1 MLRNIKKTISRGLQ
15 DVMTQRLNAGHTGYE
30 GDAIKWTGETACVF
44 TPKRDSTLLA
54 AGNDPAW
61 GEVDGPVTADVELK
75 LYSLPLEEMPQLLGV
90 KYSAADGVCV
100 GDDGDGTPYIGLSLN
115 TKVKTASEKP
125 SYNKLI
131 AYKVRFDLPE
141 VNLKTIAEGDNAVAD
156 VTLKG
161 KAYPVFFTKS
171 DGSEGSRTYCIVNSI
186 KNAAKYKAN
195 ESEIVYPTEMTP
207 DADPSETENKNDDKT
222 ENVDDNDDENKE

>member
-1 MLRNIKKTISRGLQ
+1 
-15 DVMTQRLNAGHTGYE
+15 
-30 GDAIKWTGETACVF
+30 
-44 TPKRDSTLLA
+44 
-54 AGNDPAW
+54 
-61 GEVDGPVTADVELK
+61 
-75 LYSLPLEEMPQLLGV
+75 MPQLLGV
-90 KYSAADGVCV
+90 RYSSADGVCV
-100 GDDGDGTPYIGLSLN
+100 GDSEDSTPYMALSLN
-115 TKVKTASEKP
+115 TKVKTSEERP

-161 KAYPVFFTKS
+161 KAYPVFFTKT

-195 ESEIVYPTEMTP
+195 EEGIVYPTEMTP
-207 DADPSETENKNDDKT
+207 DVNTDAAKEPDTNKGTD
-222 ENVDDNDDENKE
+222 NKE

>member
-1 MLRNIKKTISRGLQ
+1 MALRHIKKTISQGLQ

-30 GDAIKWTGETACVF
+30 GDAIKWTGETSCVF
-44 TPKRDSTLLA
+44 SPKRDNTLLA

-61 GEVDGPVTADVELK
+61 GELDGPVTADVELK

-90 KYSAADGVCV
+90 RYSAADGVCV
-100 GDDGDGTPYIGLSLN
+100 GDDEDGTPYMGLSLN
-115 TKVKTASEKP
+115 TKVKTTSEKP

-141 VNLKTIAEGDNAVAD
+141 VNLKTIAEGDTAVAD

-161 KAYPVFFTKS
+161 KAYPVFFTKA
-171 DGSEGSRTYCIVNSI
+171 DGSEGKRTYCIANSI

-195 ESEIVYPTEMTP
+195 EAEIVYPTEMTP
-207 DADPSETENKNDDKT
+207 DVAGGATEETSNQE
-222 ENVDDNDDENKE
+222 